1 MGRRRI
7 ASETEAMRVMDR
19 MHAEDEPI
27 SVRSVTAALGG
38 GSSRTVAAYVRAW
51 RERQDRRRASA
62 AQAPGAVGETLAET
76 ARALWRTVEKI
87 HRADRADQEQAA
99 QQELEE
105 LQERLEALGT
115 ENEALKHT
123 ITALQA
129 ENRVL
134 REQLKGNGE

>member
-7 ASETEAMRVMDR
+7 ASESEAMRVMDR
-19 MHAEDEPI
+19 MHANGEPI

-51 RERQDRRRASA
+51 RERQDRRSASA
-62 AQAPGAVGETLAET
+62 VQAPGAIGETLAQT
-76 ARALWRTVEKI
+76 ASALWKTVETI
-87 HRADRADQEQAA
+87 HRADRADLEQAA
-99 QQELEE
+99 QRELDE
-105 LQERLEALGT
+105 LQEQLQALGT
-115 ENEALKHT
+115 ENVALKHT
-123 ITALQA
+123 VTALQA